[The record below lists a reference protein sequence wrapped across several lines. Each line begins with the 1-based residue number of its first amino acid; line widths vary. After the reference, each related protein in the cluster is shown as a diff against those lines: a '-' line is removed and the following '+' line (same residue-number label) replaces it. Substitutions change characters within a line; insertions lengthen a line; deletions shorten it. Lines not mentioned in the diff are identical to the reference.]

1 MIMTKNYT
9 RLLHSPTHLRD
20 RMVSSTLS
28 DNLREQY
35 NARSCRVIKGD
46 SVKVVR
52 GEYSGIEGKVERVN
66 TKKGSLS
73 IEGIQREKV
82 KGGNVKVQIHSSNV
96 IIMSLNLEDKYR
108 QKKIQRKL
116 NISTEAAERSRKRGE
131 KSKKRTKTM
140 RNQGD
145 VEQK

>member
-1 MIMTKNYT
+1 
-9 RLLHSPTHLRD
+9 
-20 RMVSSTLS
+20 MVSSTLS

-116 NISTEAAERSRKRGE
+116 NISTEAAGRSRKRGE
-131 KSKKRTKTM
+131 KSKKRTKTV

-145 VEQK
+145 AEQK

>member
-1 MIMTKNYT
+1 MTKNYT

-116 NISTEAAERSRKRGE
+116 NISTDSAERSRKRGE
-131 KSKKRTKTM
+131 KSKKRTKTV

-145 VEQK
+145 AEQK

>member
-1 MIMTKNYT
+1 MTKNYT

-131 KSKKRTKTM
+131 KSKKRTKTV

-145 VEQK
+145 AEQK